1 MKMSLKIW
9 VRGNKNF
16 ILVFFMY
23 FLLFLFLR
31 VFQFYFQADIY
42 NYQPLHL
49 PQPKESTKE
58 NKENTH
64 RFLRLHGV
72 LRRSAVF
79 SFFGFAESF
88 LPRKLP
94 TVKQC
99 SAFQGIFAIIASI
112 KPPSKANTGRTLAIY
127 PRATQY

>member
-1 MKMSLKIW
+1 MKMSLEIR
-9 VRGNKNF
+9 VRGNNNF
-16 ILVFFMY
+16 SFS
-23 FLLFLFLR
+23 LFYVLSFVSFLR

-64 RFLRLHGV
+64 CFLRLHGV

-79 SFFGFAESF
+79 SFFGFAEPLTLTIVLRTRS
-88 LPRKLP
+88 RNKLN
-94 TVKQC
+94 TDNKM
-99 SAFQGIFAIIASI
+99 I
-112 KPPSKANTGRTLAIY
+112 PSLLE
-127 PRATQY
+127 

>member
-1 MKMSLKIW
+1 MSLEIR
-9 VRGNKNF
+9 VRGNNNF
-16 ILVFFMY
+16 FS
-23 FLLFLFLR
+23 LFYVLSFVSFLR
-31 VFQFYFQADIY
+31 AKK
-42 NYQPLHL
+42 
-49 PQPKESTKE
+49 PKESTKE

-64 RFLRLHGV
+64 CFLRLHCV

-99 SAFQGIFAIIASI
+99 SAFQGIFIILKVLKRSQ
-112 KPPSKANTGRTLAIY
+112 KQTQKAFKSFTPVQHNTNYVAR
-127 PRATQY
+127 